1 MIIQLDITRD
11 YPAPPYPQ
19 TPLDPKQWRRGIVVR
34 MPNHLGDAVMALP
47 ALRQLKRLLPEPLKL
62 MVITPIQLKQFYSAL
77 PWVDECLY
85 LSSPHRRWTAA
96 ELAALRQMRPGVGI
110 LFNHSFRDAFY
121 LLRAGIPQRFG
132 SDRRFKR
139 LLLTRAFALPR
150 RPRNRPAEVHQSRRL
165 LAMVEALG
173 APGWD
178 GVLPEVS
185 VPALPEAAS
194 PELRGYCSF
203 QDKLMVLA
211 PGAAYGAAKRY
222 PAESFRAVA
231 ANHLAQGG
239 TVAIVGSL
247 AERGIGEAVLHG
259 LDPKKVH
266 DFCGETDLIAV
277 MRLLDQAQVI
287 VSNDSGI
294 MHLGALLNRPG
305 VAVFGP
311 TDLTATGPISPR
323 WKLVK
328 TELDCGPCFKRVC
341 PYNDP
346 QCMKSITP
354 DEVIRAVEAILA
366 DSDRN

>member
-1 MIIQLDITRD
+1 MTIQLDITRD
-11 YPAPPYPQ
+11 YPAQPYPK
-19 TPLDPKQWRRGIVVR
+19 TNLNPAQWHRGIVVR

-47 ALRQLKRLLPEPLKL
+47 ALRQLKRMLPEPLKL

-77 PWVDECLY
+77 PWVDEFLY
-85 LSSPHRRWTAA
+85 LSSPHRRWTAS
-96 ELAALRQMRPGVGI
+96 ELAGLRQMRPDVGI

-132 SDRRFKR
+132 SDRRCKS

-173 APGWD
+173 APGWN
-178 GVLPEVS
+178 GALPEVS
-185 VPALPEAAS
+185 VPALPDSAS
-194 PELRGYCSF
+194 PALRRFCSER
-203 QDKLMVLA
+203 KLMLLA

-222 PAESFRAVA
+222 PAESFRTVA
-231 ANHLAQGG
+231 AHHLDQGG
-239 TVAIVGSL
+239 TAAIVGSF
-247 AERGIGEAVLHG
+247 AEREIGEAVLQG
-259 LDPKKVH
+259 LDSEKIH
-266 DFCGETDLIAV
+266 NFCGETDLIAV
-277 MRLLDQAQVI
+277 MHLLNRAAVT

-328 TELDCGPCFKRVC
+328 TELDCGPCFKRIC
-341 PYNDP
+341 PHNDP

-354 DEVIRAVEAILA
+354 DEVILAIEAILA
-366 DSDRN
+366 ASDRS